1 MSEQDK
7 AAANAGKTVT
17 DTAGVAGKDGG
28 KGGGKGPA
36 TELTDADRAAIKAKA
51 VAAAAAKG

>member
-28 KGGGKGPA
+28 KGPA
-36 TELTDADRAAIKAKA
+36 TEPTDAERAAMKAKA